1 MSKKTSDQ
9 LSVTWKQVT
18 AFRLARHHLSERAPK
33 RTLLSVIRD
42 MGGAQAQLLSA
53 AQISLWSRVRD
64 LQLAQID
71 EAFEKRSL
79 VKASCMRRTLF
90 LVPSDHLAVFV
101 RGTAGRAEKEIRW
114 ALGKGVP
121 ERVIQ
126 KAIEAV
132 MNVLDQP
139 LTRPEIAERVTRKL
153 GVQTQTFQG
162 GGWGN
167 RRNLA
172 AVPVGEL
179 NYPVV
184 ELLHLAA
191 ARGVICYGPPLG
203 NEPTFVRADAWIP
216 QWQDVSREEAEE
228 RLLHTYLRAFGPA
241 TAADFAL
248 WSGITLTDAR
258 QVWARVEADLA
269 PVSVGGW
276 EAAGLRKDLKELVQ
290 AEFEQPVVNLLP
302 YFDSFLLGHKERE
315 HLAAQEHRP
324 KIYRA
329 QGWISPVVLVD
340 GRVVAVWEHTRE
352 RDRLLLRVTKFGTIT
367 RRIAARIVE
376 EAQGLSRFLGIP
388 NVDVRFE

>member
-1 MSKKTSDQ
+1 VSKSPSNHV
-9 LSVTWKQVT
+9 SVTWKQVT

-33 RTLLSVIRD
+33 KALLSVLRE

-64 LQLAQID
+64 LQLANIE
-71 EAFEKRSL
+71 EAFEKRRL

-90 LVPSDHLAVFV
+90 LVPSQHLAVFV

-114 ALGKGVP
+114 ARGKGVP
-121 ERVIQ
+121 DRLIDA
-126 KAIEAV
+126 AIAATLDA
-132 MNVLDQP
+132 LDQP
-139 LTRPEIAERVTRKL
+139 LTRPEIAERVTRTL
-153 GVQTQTFQG
+153 GVQMKTFEG

-179 NYPVV
+179 TYPVV
-184 ELLHLAA
+184 ELLHLVG
-191 ARGVICYGPPLG
+191 ARGVICYGPPRG
-203 NEPTFVRADAWIP
+203 TEPTFVRADAWIP
-216 QWQDVSREEAEE
+216 QWQDVPRELAEE
-228 RLLHTYLRAFGPA
+228 LLLRMYLQAFGPA

-258 QVWARVEADLA
+258 QVWDRVQAELA
-269 PVSVGGW
+269 PVSVDGW
-276 EAAGLRKDLKELVQ
+276 EAAVLRKNLKELVQ
-290 AEFEQPVVNLLP
+290 AEFEYPLVNLLP

-315 HLAAQEHRP
+315 HLAAHEHRP

-352 RDRLLLRVTKFGTIT
+352 RDRLYLRVTKFGSIA
-367 RRIAARIVE
+367 RRIAARITE
-376 EAQGLSRFLGIP
+376 EAQSLGRFLGIP
-388 NVDVRFE
+388 DTEVNID